1 MEQEIIEKIDFMEN
15 GLEEKLGK
23 PAQIR
28 ENLGKAA
35 QNLANPGKAEF
46 ISLALNWNLKFFRNF
61 SGGTFSDIFEE
72 FSGNFPVSYSE
83 NGANFPE
90 FFAKK
95 SENWQKYKKN
105 VKKNAVSALRVR

>member
-1 MEQEIIEKIDFMEN
+1 MLLIKGFGKIW
-15 GLEEKLGK
+15 GK
-23 PAQIR
+23 KCRKKP
-28 ENLGKAA
+28 
-35 QNLANPGKAEF
+35 
-46 ISLALNWNLKFFRNF
+46 KFFRNF
-61 SGGTFSDIFEE
+61 SGGTFSDIFGE